1 MQDFRKLRAWQQ
13 GMDVAERAYAA
24 GRTFS
29 DDERYGLRSQ
39 IQRAGVSIPSNIAEG
54 CGRRS
59 GREFVRFLR
68 IAYGSACEVET
79 QALLA
84 MRIEIGDQT
93 VLQQLLIDVEDVRR
107 MLAGL
112 IVSVLAED
120 GGR

>member
-1 MQDFRKLRAWQQ
+1 
-13 GMDVAERAYAA
+13 MDVAERAYAA